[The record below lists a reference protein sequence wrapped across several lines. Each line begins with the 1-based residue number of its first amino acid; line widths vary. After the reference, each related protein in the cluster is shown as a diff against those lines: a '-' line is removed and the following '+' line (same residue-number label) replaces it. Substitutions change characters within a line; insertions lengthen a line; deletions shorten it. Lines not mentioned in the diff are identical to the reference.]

1 MPTATG
7 TPTLAAATL
16 SGAGT
21 RTVAPIG
28 DDKILTIR
36 DALVADINASVKP
49 RSATAF
55 TAQAAYAISDDE
67 LLQVLVMAVDEVESI
82 SERGADEIV
91 YQIVV
96 LVRKSV
102 DRTNVAEIDPLLN
115 LAKLIG
121 RRYQIETD
129 LSEHSIETASVGQVV
144 LTEKRWFPLFN
155 RYLLENTGY
164 FHTELQ
170 LFFREWVDR

>member
-1 MPTATG
+1 MPTSTG
-7 TPTLAAATL
+7 ALSISALAI

-49 RSATAF
+49 RSATSF